1 MSERVV
7 VADYG
12 IGNLLSVQ
20 RALEHCGADVE
31 RTDCP
36 ERLANADRLVVPGV
50 GAFGNCIGE
59 LRRRNLVEAISSFAR
74 TGRPYLGICVGM
86 QMMLE
91 SSEEFGRH
99 EGLGLIAGRVVA
111 IPPRAG
117 DGQPHKIPFIGWAPL
132 RRPENADWSNTIL
145 ATVKPGEATYFVHS
159 FAAVPAVEGTELAY
173 YEYDSHRITAAI
185 RSGSL
190 FGCQFHPEKSG
201 PVGLRILT
209 QFLAT

>member
-74 TGRPYLGICVGM
+74 TGRPFQILAAILLMPGFPGRNEQKRCGLWNSWRTVGVF
-86 QMMLE
+86 E
-91 SSEEFGRH
+91 SS
-99 EGLGLIAGRVVA
+99 
-111 IPPRAG
+111 
-117 DGQPHKIPFIGWAPL
+117 
-132 RRPENADWSNTIL
+132 
-145 ATVKPGEATYFVHS
+145 
-159 FAAVPAVEGTELAY
+159 
-173 YEYDSHRITAAI
+173 
-185 RSGSL
+185 
-190 FGCQFHPEKSG
+190 
-201 PVGLRILT
+201 
-209 QFLAT
+209 